1 MSSAGQPAGSNLV
14 VITYPDEY
22 RAAEVLAALNRMSS
36 QYLIDMDDACYVTKG
51 QDGKLKLHQTK
62 SMTGAGAAWGG
73 LWGLL
78 IGLLFF
84 VPIAGLAIG
93 AAAGAL
99 GGKLANF
106 GIDENFAKRL
116 VANMPPGSSA
126 LFVVV
131 RRVTP
136 DKVVPELAKF
146 GGTVLQTSFPKDTET
161 KLQQAL
167 NQGMGEQVAQ
177 AYAETEAQ
185 MPTDSQPP
193 APSPQPT
200 S

>member
-1 MSSAGQPAGSNLV
+1 MSTVGQPTSSNLV

-36 QYLIDMDDACYVTKG
+36 QYLLDMEDACYVTKG
-51 QDGKLKLHQTK
+51 QDGKLKLHQTS

-84 VPIAGLAIG
+84 APIAGLAIG

-106 GIDENFAKRL
+106 GIDEHFAKQL
-116 VANMPPGSSA
+116 TANMSPGSSA
-126 LFVVV
+126 IFVLV

-136 DKVVPELAKF
+136 EKVVPELAKF
-146 GGTVLQTSFPKDTET
+146 GGTVLQTSFPVETEA

-167 NQGMGEQVAQ
+167 SEGMGEQVARDL
-177 AYAETEAQ
+177 AAAEAQ
-185 MPTDSQPP
+185 MPPATPP
-193 APSPQPT
+193 PTTAAQPT
-200 S
+200 P